1 MEIKDI
7 TIEQTI
13 AEDADYLILQNPTSG
28 LTYRIKKSDFLAGL
42 SINGSSNEN
51 IITNGLI
58 GDYRFNEMSGSVV
71 TDNSSSQNNGTITGS
86 TSWLTYANTG
96 LDLQNSGCVTLPS
109 SVWVNGDLSIEAVF
123 NLRSYQNWSR
133 IIDFGNG
140 EAADNF
146 YFAAS
151 KETTGKPAFGVLN
164 GNGANPF
171 ITSSIAVPLNTWS
184 HWLVTLS
191 GATCTIFSSLSPVAG
206 GTTLIPDNAIKTY
219 NAIGR
224 SAFSG
229 DGKFDGVIATVR
241 IWNRVLSTSERIQQF
256 LATRSML
263 GNQGII
269 F

>member
-109 SVWVNGDLSIEAVF
+109 SVWVNGDLSI
-123 NLRSYQNWSR
+123 
-133 IIDFGNG
+133 
-140 EAADNF
+140 
-146 YFAAS
+146 
-151 KETTGKPAFGVLN
+151 
-164 GNGANPF
+164 
-171 ITSSIAVPLNTWS
+171 
-184 HWLVTLS
+184 
-191 GATCTIFSSLSPVAG
+191 
-206 GTTLIPDNAIKTY
+206 
-219 NAIGR
+219 
-224 SAFSG
+224 
-229 DGKFDGVIATVR
+229 
-241 IWNRVLSTSERIQQF
+241 
-256 LATRSML
+256 
-263 GNQGII
+263 
-269 F
+269 